1 MKFNSSGIFVAML
14 ILIIMLLICHTMNFL
29 YPINIIYPINAIN
42 STTLSKSYFNNMGSR
57 VLPTQYNVITYNK
70 QTLRKPCESH
80 AQLPCK
86 IINENCS
93 TPTQQTTLS
102 DSELILLYK
111 EAYELAGQEILTRTL
126 KK

>member
-29 YPINIIYPINAIN
+29 YPINAIN
-42 STTLSKSYFNNMGSR
+42 STTLSKSYFNNMVSR

-70 QTLRKPCESH
+70 QSLQKPCESH

-93 TPTQQTTLS
+93 TPTQQNTLS
-102 DSELILLYK
+102 DIELILLYK
-111 EAYELAGQEILTRTL
+111 EAYQLAGQEVLSRTL

>member
-29 YPINIIYPINAIN
+29 YPINAINSTIN

-70 QTLRKPCESH
+70 QTLQKPCESH

-93 TPTQQTTLS
+93 TPTQQNTLS
-102 DSELILLYK
+102 DIELILLYK
-111 EAYELAGQEILTRTL
+111 EAYQLAGQEVLSRTL